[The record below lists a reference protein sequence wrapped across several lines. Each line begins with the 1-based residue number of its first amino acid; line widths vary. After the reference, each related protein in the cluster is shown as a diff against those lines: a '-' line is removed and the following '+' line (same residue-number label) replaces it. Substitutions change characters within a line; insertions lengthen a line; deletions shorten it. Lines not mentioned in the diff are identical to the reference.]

1 MDRKLS
7 DKAKRLLAAVLAF
20 AGATVGVCAQNNPQR
35 IDDRFYPLYVK
46 AYNLRKSAACLPI
59 ADSLRVAAIAS
70 GDRLGEVYA
79 LSIPF
84 LYEFYRHDNLD
95 GLERAMS
102 PFQSKARE
110 YGLTGLYYYANSIKV
125 AYLTRERRYIEAF
138 LYLRQ
143 QSDIAERQGDVDG
156 IVAQY
161 RMLGVIQHFRG
172 ELSQAVSSYAEA
184 IERYKRYRRPRYIS
198 REYLS
203 IADCFRMM
211 CDYDRLLKAAD
222 DALPYCVTQ
231 GDRVNVYIY
240 KAYANFMLGRDREF
254 LECCGYI
261 DKKHSEVKLDNS
273 YVIMNNAVKAC
284 RAIYDGRDAD
294 AVRVIAEV
302 AKVSPEESYRLDIA
316 YYRRKGDYARCI
328 EYMQKIMDARVA
340 QEEEVFRY
348 DNRSVDKI
356 FRDQHV
362 ENERQHFINRNTQLK
377 LANVQMSLRNSSLE
391 LGRQRDAARLAE
403 AAASRNQLS
412 FDNQRLVARQLRD
425 SISAQQLAQ
434 LAKDRSLRMEHF
446 VYNAVLVVAVLTLLL
461 TLAYLA
467 LKRSLAA
474 KLRLANRRLSD
485 GIERLNVAKDKAQES
500 DRLKTLFIQNM
511 SHEIRTPL
519 NAIVGFSQLVTS
531 PDSGLGQPER
541 REMARYIA
549 DNSELLTTLVN
560 DIIDISALQSG
571 RFSMTMEAVA
581 VNAMCRE
588 TVETVRHRL
597 QPGVEL
603 RFETG
608 VGDDFT
614 VNTDNHRVRQ
624 VLINMLTNAEKN
636 TSSGSIVLSCSAS
649 DNIGKLTFAVADTGV
664 GVPRERQEEIF
675 MRFRKL
681 DARKQG
687 TGLGLDICRNI
698 ARGLG
703 GEIDIDHEYTGGAR
717 FWFTIPT
724 AQ

>member
-1 MDRKLS
+1 MCEMHS
-7 DKAKRLLAAVLAF
+7 DKAKRLLVAVLAF
-20 AGATVGVCAQNNPQR
+20 AGAPFAVCAQNNPQL
-35 IDDRFYPLYVK
+35 INDSFYPLYVK
-46 AYNLRKSAACLPI
+46 AYNQRKSAACLPI
-59 ADSLRVAAIAS
+59 ADSLHTVAVAS
-70 GDRLGEVYA
+70 GDRHGEVYA

-84 LYEFYRHDNLD
+84 LYEFYRPSNLA
-95 GLERAMS
+95 GLERAMK
-102 PFQSKARE
+102 PFQTKAKE
-110 YGLTGLYYYANSIKV
+110 YGYMGLYYYANSMKV

-143 QSDIAERQGDVDG
+143 QSDIAERQGDIEG
-156 IVAQY
+156 IIQQY

-172 ELSQAVSSYAEA
+172 ELSQAASSYAEA
-184 IERYKRYRRPRYIS
+184 IECYKKYKRPRYIS

-222 DALPYCVTQ
+222 EAMPYCVTR
-231 GDRVNVYIY
+231 GDRVNVNIY
-240 KAYANFMLGRDREF
+240 KAYANFMLGRDKEF
-254 LECCGYI
+254 LECCEYVEKNRSG
-261 DKKHSEVKLDNS
+261 VRLDNS

-294 AVRVIAEV
+294 AMRVIDEV
-302 AKVSPEESYRLDIA
+302 AKASPEESYRLLIA
-316 YYRRKGDYARCI
+316 YYSRKGDYAKCI
-328 EYMQKIMDARVA
+328 GYMQKIMDARV
-340 QEEEVFRY
+340 EKEDETFRC
-348 DNRSVDKI
+348 DNRSVDNI

-362 ENERQHFINRNTQLK
+362 EAERQRIINRNTHLK

-391 LGRQRDAARLAE
+391 LGRKRDAVRLAE
-403 AAASRNQLS
+403 AATNRSRLS
-412 FDNQRLVARQLRD
+412 FDNQQLVARQLRD
-425 SISAQQLAQ
+425 SIAAQQLAQ
-434 LAKDRSLRMEHF
+434 LAKDRSVRMEQF
-446 VYNAVLVVAVLTLLL
+446 IYIAVLVVALLVILL
-461 TLAYLA
+461 TLAYSLV
-467 LKRSLAA
+467 KRRLAA
-474 KLRLANRRLSD
+474 RLVKANRQLNE
-485 GIERLNVAKDKAQES
+485 GIARLNIAKDKAQES
-500 DRLKTLFIQNM
+500 DRMKTLFIQNM

-519 NAIVGFSQLVTS
+519 NAIVGFSQLVTA
-531 PDSGLGQPER
+531 PDSGLEPTER
-541 REMARYIA
+541 KEMARYIA

-571 RFSMTMEAVA
+571 RFSMKVEPTD
-581 VNAMCRE
+581 VNALCRE

-614 VNTDNHRVRQ
+614 VATDRHRVRQ

-649 DNIGKLTFAVADTGV
+649 DSIGKLTFAVADTGI
-664 GVPRERQEEIF
+664 GVPRERHEEIF
-675 MRFRKL
+675 MRFHKL

-687 TGLGLDICRNI
+687 TGLGLDICRTI
-698 ARGLG
+698 ARCLG

-717 FWFTIPT
+717 FWFTIPI